1 MVMLEMIIVNLI
13 MCSTTCKQQNK
24 QLVNHCHSKFFVIQ
38 VFYNYNVV
46 VNSKHKLH
54 DIDVQFVHF
63 DFEGKVFIPCFLS
76 FVFYIVAW
84 KLLELL
90 ESSFAILLCSLLMH
104 ETFGIGCVVH
114 CCILCLWSILIHL
127 TIQFDLE
134 MTMLIKPTLFEN
146 FHISSKVRVTL
157 DKGPMKSSIL
167 IGQKI

>member
-1 MVMLEMIIVNLI
+1 MVDGDAWNDHCEPNHVFHYLQATKQ
-13 MCSTTCKQQNK
+13 TTCKSLSFK
-24 QLVNHCHSKFFVIQ
+24 VFFVIQ

-127 TIQFDLE
+127 TIQFWPWND
-134 MTMLIKPTLFEN
+134 
-146 FHISSKVRVTL
+146 HV
-157 DKGPMKSSIL
+157 D
-167 IGQKI
+167 